1 MIRFTSKVRR
11 GLRQFVDRGLSNHIE
26 EIIRQATAP
35 GVPRD
40 KRLTAPECAELRAA
54 AAWIAQ
60 EAAGESEKSA
70 AGAEEVTA

>member
-1 MIRFTSKVRR
+1 MIRYTARVRR
-11 GLRQFVDRGLSNHIE
+11 GFRQFVDRGLPSHVE

-60 EAAGESEKSA
+60 EAAGKSETA
-70 AGAEEVTA
+70 EVGAGKVTA